1 MNCIIVDDEY
11 PSREELKY
19 FINNFS
25 KLKIIKEFE
34 NSINALNYIKGNN
47 NIDVAFL
54 DINMPDFDGMALA
67 KVISRFEKKPK
78 IIFVTAYKEYA
89 IDAFEVEAFDY
100 ILKPYSED
108 RIKKLLLKF
117 EKDSNVKNYSSRIT
131 FSNND
136 RILVLKQKDISCI
149 QAHERKIKVFY
160 NNNIFCANMK
170 FSDVLTELDNGIFF
184 QTHRSYVVNLN
195 NILEIEH
202 WFNNTYILMLRGV
215 NEKIPVSR
223 NYIKEF
229 RKIMNIN

>member
-25 KLKIIKEFE
+25 EIKIIKEFE
-34 NSINALNYIKGNN
+34 NSINALNYIKENN

-67 KVISRFEKKPK
+67 KVISRFENKPK

-89 IDAFEVEAFDY
+89 IDAFEVEAVDY

-108 RIKKLLLKF
+108 RIKRLLSKI
-117 EKDSNVKNYSSRIT
+117 EKGSELKNYSNRIT

-136 RILVLKQKDISCI
+136 RILVLNQNDISCI
-149 QAHERKIKVFY
+149 QAYERKIKVFY
-160 NNNIFCANMK
+160 NNKVFYANVK
-170 FSDVLTELDNGIFF
+170 FSNILTELNNNIFF

-202 WFNNTYILMLRGV
+202 WFNNTYILTLRGV
-215 NEKIPVSR
+215 DEKIPVSR